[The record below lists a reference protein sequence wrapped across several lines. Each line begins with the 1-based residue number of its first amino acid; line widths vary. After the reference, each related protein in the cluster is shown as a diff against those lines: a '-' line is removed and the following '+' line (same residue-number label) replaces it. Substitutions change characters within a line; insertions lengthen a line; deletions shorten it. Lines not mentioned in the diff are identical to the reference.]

1 MMCSKYLED
10 DEAAM
15 QLRLMRTLSGAG
27 AGASGSGSGSGVV
40 GQPLSMSF

>member
-27 AGASGSGSGSGVV
+27 AGASGSGSGVV
-40 GQPLSMSF
+40 GHPLSMSF

>member
-15 QLRLMRTLSGAG
+15 QLRLVRTLSGAG
-27 AGASGSGSGSGVV
+27 AGASGSGSGVV

>member
-27 AGASGSGSGSGVV
+27 AGASGSGSGVV